1 MVLEGNR
8 RGPHGRV
15 EHSSIGGSRGQAV
28 KRGLRAFGRR
38 MTAAVVMT
46 GLGVAGAGLVA
57 AGQPAAGRDAA
68 LAEAV
73 RRGDREAVAYL
84 IEQGADIDAAQDDG
98 TTALHW
104 AAYLNDAETSAA
116 LIRAGAR
123 ADAANRYRV
132 TPLALAAKNGNAA
145 IIEQLVAAGVDP
157 NDPRQ
162 AVNAGE
168 TPLMHAARSGRV
180 EAVRALAQ
188 AGADLDAQEGWNG
201 QSALMWSAAE
211 GHVPVVEILIAAGA
225 DVHARSNTG
234 ATPLLFAARK
244 GSLGAVRTL
253 LAAGAD
259 VNETRPDGAA
269 PLLAAVVNGHEDLVD
284 LLLTAGA
291 DPNTEGGSTRLTVPG
306 MRARPMPLEIRKL
319 GYSERESEGI
329 VQGNIFGRP
338 LQAAVHVAN
347 WHISDQFISVNI
359 DRLRVLRALLAHGA
373 DVNGRNSMEEPRWSG
388 ARYRRHMTGATAFML
403 AAKSADVEVLRLL
416 LEHGA
421 DPTINTEDAITPLM
435 AAAGISWASN
445 QDRAS
450 EAQVLE
456 AVRLL
461 VEELD
466 LDVNAVSDVGE
477 TPMHAAA
484 YRGAN
489 SVVQYLF
496 DRGAKL
502 DVVAL
507 DGRTPLRVADGVEYG
522 NSFAAHPHTAAL
534 LRELGA
540 REIACPAPCAAAI
553 PEEALNR

>member
-1 MVLEGNR
+1 MM
-8 RGPHGRV
+8 
-15 EHSSIGGSRGQAV
+15 QAENALV
-28 KRGLRAFGRR
+28 RWLAAF
-38 MTAAVVMT
+38 AAV
-46 GLGVAGAGLVA
+46 LCVAGAGRGA
-57 AGQPAAGRDAA
+57 AAQEAA
-68 LAEAV
+68 LADAVQRGDTQAV
-73 RRGDREAVAYL
+73 RSLLAHNADVGAT
-84 IEQGADIDAAQDDG
+84 QGDG

-104 AAYLNDAETSAA
+104 AAYRSDAETAAA
-116 LIRAGAR
+116 LIRAGA
-123 ADAANRYRV
+123 DVHAANEYGV
-132 TPLALAAKNGNAA
+132 TPLALAARNGDAA
-145 IIEQLVAAGVDP
+145 IIAALLAAGVDP

-168 TPLMHAARSGRV
+168 TPLMLAARAGRV
-180 EAVRALAQ
+180 GAVEALAD
-188 AGADLDAQEGWNG
+188 AGADVDAQETWNG
-201 QSALMWSAAE
+201 QSALMWAGAE
-211 GHVPVVEILIAAGA
+211 GHVAVVETLIARGA
-225 DVHARSNTG
+225 DIRARSNSG
-234 ATPLLFAARK
+234 ATPLLFAVRK
-244 GSLGAVRTL
+244 GSIGAVRAL

-259 VNETRPDGAA
+259 VNEARPDGAA
-269 PLLAAVVNGHEDLVD
+269 PLLVAVVNGHEDLVD
-284 LLLTAGA
+284 LLLAEGA
-291 DPNTEGGSTRLTVPG
+291 DPNAEGGSTRLTVQG
-306 MRARPMPLEIRKL
+306 MRAEPMPLVIRKL

-329 VQGNIFGRP
+329 TRGNIFGRP

-347 WHISDQFISVNI
+347 WHISDQFIVVNL

-403 AAKSADVEVLRLL
+403 AAKAADVEVLRLL

-421 DPTINTEDAITPLM
+421 DPTIDTEDGITPLM

-450 EAQVLE
+450 ETQVLE

-461 VEELD
+461 VEEHGA
-466 LDVNAVSDVGE
+466 DVNAVSDVGE
-477 TPMHAAA
+477 TAMHAAA

-540 REIACPAPCAAAI
+540 QEIPCPAPCAAAI
-553 PEEALNR
+553 PEEALKR

>member
-1 MVLEGNR
+1 M
-8 RGPHGRV
+8 
-15 EHSSIGGSRGQAV
+15 
-28 KRGLRAFGRR
+28 RGLLAFGRR
-38 MTAAVVMT
+38 MPAVVAMA
-46 GLGVAGAGLVA
+46 GLGVAGAGSYA
-57 AGQPAAGRDAA
+57 TGQGADGQDTA

-73 RRGDREAVAYL
+73 RRGDRAAVTYL
-84 IEQGADIDAAQDDG
+84 IEQGADVDAAGDDG
-98 TTALHW
+98 ATALHW
-104 AAYLNDAETSAA
+104 AVYLNDRETTAA

-123 ADAANRYRV
+123 ADAPNRYRV
-132 TPLALAAKNGNAA
+132 TPLALAARNGNAE
-145 IIEQLVAAGVDP
+145 IIERLVAAGVDP

-162 AVNAGE
+162 AVNSGE
-168 TPLMHAARSGRV
+168 TPLMHAARSGQAA
-180 EAVRALAQ
+180 AVRALVA
-188 AGADLDAQEGWNG
+188 AGADVDAQEGWNG
-201 QSALMWSAAE
+201 QSALMWAAAE
-211 GHVPVVEILIAAGA
+211 AHVPVVEALIAAGA
-225 DVHARSNTG
+225 DIRARSNSG

-244 GSLGAVRTL
+244 GSLGAVRAL

-259 VNETRPDGAA
+259 VNETRPDGAS
-269 PLLAAVVNGHEDLVD
+269 PLLVAVVNGHEDLVD
-284 LLLTAGA
+284 LLLAAGA
-291 DPNTEGGSTRLTVPG
+291 DPNAEGGSTRLTVPG
-306 MRARPMPLEIRKL
+306 MRAQPMPLEIRKL

-329 VQGNIFGRP
+329 VRGNIFGRP

-421 DPTINTEDAITPLM
+421 DPTIDTEDGITPLM

-461 VEELD
+461 VEELG
-466 LDVNAVSDVGE
+466 LDVNAVNSVGE

-522 NSFAAHPHTAAL
+522 NSFAAHPHTAVL

-540 REIACPAPCAAAI
+540 REIPCPSPCAAAI

>member
-1 MVLEGNR
+1 M
-8 RGPHGRV
+8 
-15 EHSSIGGSRGQAV
+15 
-28 KRGLRAFGRR
+28 RGLRAYGRR
-38 MTAAVVMT
+38 MAAAVVVT
-46 GLGVAGAGLVA
+46 GLGVAGAGPGA
-57 AGQPAAGRDAA
+57 AGQEAGGRNAP
-68 LAEAV
+68 LVEAV
-73 RRGDREAVAYL
+73 RHGDRQAVAYL
-84 IEQGADIDAAQDDG
+84 LARGVDVDAAGDDG
-98 TTALHW
+98 ATALHW

-116 LIRAGAR
+116 LLRAGAR
-123 ADAANRYRV
+123 ADAPNRYGV
-132 TPLALAAKNGNAA
+132 TPLALAARNGNAE
-145 IIEQLVAAGVDP
+145 IIERLVAAGVDP

-162 AVNAGE
+162 AVNSGE
-168 TPLMHAARSGRV
+168 TPLMHAARSGQV
-180 EAVRALAQ
+180 AAVRALAE
-188 AGADLDAQEGWNG
+188 AGADVDAQESWNR
-201 QSALMWSAAE
+201 QSALMWAAAE
-211 GHVPVVEILIAAGA
+211 GHVPVVEALIAAGA
-225 DVHARSNTG
+225 DIRARSASG
-234 ATPLLFAARK
+234 ATPLLFATRK
-244 GSLGAVRTL
+244 GDPGAVRAL

-259 VNETRPDGAA
+259 VNESRPDGAA
-269 PLLAAVVNGHEDLVD
+269 PLLVAVVNGHEDLVD
-284 LLLTAGA
+284 LLLAAGA
-291 DPNTEGGSTRLTVPG
+291 DPNAEGGSTRLTVPG
-306 MRARPMPLEIRKL
+306 MRAEPMPLQIRKL

-329 VQGNIFGRP
+329 VRGNIFGRP

-359 DRLRVLRALLAHGA
+359 DRMRVLRALLAYGA

-416 LEHGA
+416 IEHGA
-421 DPTINTEDAITPLM
+421 DPAIHTEDDITPLM

-456 AVRLL
+456 AVRFL
-461 VEELD
+461 VEELG

-489 SVVQYLF
+489 RVVQYLF

-522 NSFAAHPHTAAL
+522 NSFAAHPHTAVL

-540 REIACPAPCAAAI
+540 REIPCPAPCAAAI

>member
-1 MVLEGNR
+1 M
-8 RGPHGRV
+8 
-15 EHSSIGGSRGQAV
+15 GSRHAS
-28 KRGLRAFGRR
+28 GRR
-38 MTAAVVMT
+38 LAAALLMA
-46 GLGVAGAGLVA
+46 GLGVAGARLDA
-57 AGQPAAGRDAA
+57 AGQEAAGQEAAVADA
-68 LAEAV
+68 V
-73 RRGDREAVAYL
+73 QRGDRTAVAAL
-84 IEQGADIDAAQDDG
+84 LAQRVDVDAAQDDG

-123 ADAANRYRV
+123 ADAPNRYRV
-132 TPLALAAKNGNAA
+132 TPLALASQNGNAA

-168 TPLMHAARSGRV
+168 TPLMHAARSGQV
-180 EAVRALAQ
+180 EAVRALAR
-188 AGADLDAQEGWNG
+188 AGADRDAQEGWNG
-201 QSALMWSAAE
+201 QSALMWAAAE
-211 GHVPVVEILIAAGA
+211 GHVPVVEALIAAGA
-225 DVHARSNTG
+225 DIRARSNTG

-244 GSLGAVRTL
+244 GSPGAVRAL

-259 VNETRPDGAA
+259 VNGRRPDGAT
-269 PLLAAVVNGHEDLVD
+269 PLLVAVVNGHEDLVD
-284 LLLTAGA
+284 LLLEAGA
-291 DPNTEGGSTRLTVPG
+291 DPNAEGGSTRLTVPG
-306 MRARPMPLEIRKL
+306 MRAQPMPLEIRKL
-319 GYSERESEGI
+319 GYSEGESEGI
-329 VQGNIFGRP
+329 VRGNIFGRP

-421 DPTINTEDAITPLM
+421 DPTIDTEDNITPLM

-461 VEELD
+461 VEELG

-477 TPMHAAA
+477 TAMHAAA

-496 DRGAKL
+496 DRGAEL

-522 NSFAAHPHTAAL
+522 NSFAAHPHTAVL

-540 REIACPAPCAAAI
+540 REIPCPAPCAAAI
-553 PEEALNR
+553 PREALNR